1 MTYPRVKRPP
11 YRGPLQAAILDW
23 AGTTVDYGCQA
34 PTAVLHELFAERGV
48 PVSVPEIRRYMG
60 LLKKDQIRAICSIP
74 RVQAAWCERY
84 GRPPSEE
91 DLSALFQEFTPRQ
104 LASLDRHSELIP
116 GMAETVTRLRA
127 RGMKIGTTTGYTR
140 PMLDI
145 VLRNAMERG
154 YTPDATVCP
163 EEAGG
168 GRPRPW
174 MCYRNAILLQVDP
187 LEACVKIGDTVSD
200 VQEGL
205 NAGAW
210 TIAVVETGNE
220 VGLTEPE
227 LRALDEG
234 ERQALLL
241 EARERL
247 AGAGAHYVIDSIA
260 DCDGVLD
267 DIESRL
273 QDGEAP

>member
-1 MTYPRVKRPP
+1 MSYPRVKRPA

-23 AGTTVDYGCQA
+23 AGTTVDFGCQA
-34 PTAVLHELFAERGV
+34 PTVVLDELFAERGV
-48 PVSVPEIRRYMG
+48 PIGIAEIRRHMG
-60 LLKKDQIRAICSIP
+60 LLKIDQIRAISAIP
-74 RVQAAWCERY
+74 RVQAAWLARH
-84 GRPPSEE
+84 GNPPAEQ
-91 DLSALFQEFTPRQ
+91 DVAALFQEFIPRQ
-104 LASLDRHSELIP
+104 LACLDRHSELIP
-116 GMAETVTRLRA
+116 GMTGTLARLRA

-145 VLRNAMERG
+145 VLRNAIAQG

-174 MCYRNAILLQVDP
+174 MCYRNAMLLQVDAM
-187 LEACVKIGDTVSD
+187 EACVKIGDTVSD

-205 NAGAW
+205 NAGVW

-220 VGLTEPE
+220 VGLTEAE
-227 LRALDEG
+227 LRALGAG
-234 ERQALLL
+234 ERQALVQ
-241 EARERL
+241 EARQRL
-247 AGAGAHYVIDSIA
+247 ADAGAHYVIGSIA

-267 DIESRL
+267 DIEGRL

>member
-11 YRGPLQAAILDW
+11 YRGRLQATILDW

-34 PTAVLHELFAERGV
+34 PTVVLHELFAERGV
-48 PVSVPEIRRYMG
+48 PVSVGEIRRHMG

-74 RVQAAWCERY
+74 RVEAGWRERH
-84 GRPPSEE
+84 GGLPSEQ
-91 DLSALFQEFTPRQ
+91 DVTALFQEFIPRQ
-104 LASLDRHSELIP
+104 LACLDRHSELIP
-116 GMAETVTRLRA
+116 GVAGAVARLRA

-145 VLRNAMERG
+145 VLRNAMEQG

-174 MCYRNAILLQVDP
+174 MCYRNAILLQVDAM
-187 LEACVKIGDTVSD
+187 EACVKIGDTVSD

-227 LRALDEG
+227 LRALG
-234 ERQALLL
+234 GAERQALLR
-241 EARERL
+241 EARARL
-247 AGAGAHYVIDSIA
+247 AGVGAHYVIDSIA

-267 DIESRL
+267 DIEFRL
-273 QDGEAP
+273 HEGEAP

>member
-11 YRGPLQAAILDW
+11 YRGRRQAAILDW

-34 PTAVLHELFAERGV
+34 PTVVLHELFAERGV
-48 PVSVPEIRRYMG
+48 PVSVAEIRQYMG
-60 LLKKDQIRAICSIP
+60 LLKKDQIRMICSIP
-74 RVQAAWCERY
+74 RVQAAWSERH
-84 GRPPSEE
+84 GSPPSEE
-91 DLSALFQEFTPRQ
+91 DVAALFQEFIPRQ
-104 LASLDRHSELIP
+104 LACLDRHSELIP
-116 GMAETVTRLRA
+116 GTVETVNRLRA

-145 VLRNAMERG
+145 VLRNAMEQG

-174 MCYRNAILLQVDP
+174 MFYRNAILLQVDA

-220 VGLTEPE
+220 VGLTEME
-227 LRALDEG
+227 LRALGGE
-234 ERQALLL
+234 ERQALLQK
-241 EARERL
+241 ARERL
-247 AGAGAHYVIDSIA
+247 ARAGAHYVVDSIA
-260 DCDGVLD
+260 DSDSVLD

-273 QDGEAP
+273 HDGEAP